1 MRPPCASG
9 LDHVIRVLFAIG
21 AYPPS
26 TGGAQLHTAALADAL
41 ASHTSVSPAVLTMWR
56 STRNDWLRASTADL
70 RVGSRVSDEQIPV
83 TTVGLKSDW
92 SRKDAVAAATYLPA
106 RRRSARHFA
115 SRLDMGPIEVDMIHI
130 VRLGRE
136 HLALAALEAAQRKGI
151 PVALTPNHHPRWSSW
166 RPDPVWRAIYR
177 NSDLLFALT
186 HVEKGMLMRLG
197 VAAERIMI
205 TGIGPLLS
213 SAPVNLTDVQ
223 AAVGVQPYVLFL
235 GQQLGYK
242 RADVA
247 LRALKLLVRDFPE
260 VQLVLAGPASDETL
274 ALARRLGLD
283 SRVRQL
289 GVVSPE
295 LKTGLLQHASCLLHP
310 STQESFGGVLIEA
323 ASLGL
328 PFICADTPQLREVTE
343 TLAWGRAA
351 KVTPH
356 AFAVAA
362 ADILGHKPKE
372 AARGAAAERSR
383 ALFSWESLAVRYAS
397 GYARLVSER
406 GKRVSDGN

>member
-1 MRPPCASG
+1 MRLGCALG
-9 LDHVIRVLFAIG
+9 LDPVIRVLFAIG

-56 STRNDWLRASTADL
+56 NTRSDWLRASTADL
-70 RVGSRVSDEQIPV
+70 QVGSSTSDEQIPV

-115 SRLDMGPIEVDMIHI
+115 SRLDVGPVEVDMIHI

-151 PVALTPNHHPRWSSW
+151 PVAVTPNHHPRWSSW

-186 HVEKGMLMRLG
+186 HVEKDMLMRLG
-197 VAAERIMI
+197 VAADRIMI

-213 SAPVNLTDVQ
+213 SPPANLKDVQ
-223 AAVGVQPYVLFL
+223 AVVGGRPYLLFL
-235 GQQLGYK
+235 GQQLRYK
-242 RADVA
+242 RADIA
-247 LRALKLLVRDFPE
+247 LRALRLLLRDFPE
-260 VQLVLAGPASDETL
+260 VQLVFAGPASDDTL

-283 SRVRQL
+283 SRVTQL
-289 GVVSPE
+289 GLVSAA

-343 TLAWGRAA
+343 TLAWGRAV
-351 KVTPH
+351 KVTPE

-362 ADILGHKPKE
+362 ADILRHKTEE
-372 AARGAAAERSR
+372 AQARAAVERAH

-397 GYARLVSER
+397 EYARLLKLGST
-406 GKRVSDGN
+406 